1 MSYAL
6 LIDDDEAIRES
17 IARAVTASGLQ
28 LEIAETWSDGLDAF
42 FAFGPELVVADYNL
56 PGSEMGLELLL
67 RVARARPSVR
77 LILFSAFL
85 TEDDAAEILAVG
97 PVDRVLSKK
106 DPMFAAREILSE
118 IADAKVRSQQD
129 TDWVA
134 FSKASLETRQVDEEA
149 FRNLDRILRRD
160 RLTGEQ

>member
-1 MSYAL
+1 M
-6 LIDDDEAIRES
+6 IDDDAAIRES
-17 IARAVTASGLQ
+17 ITRAVAASGLN
-28 LEIAETWSDGLDAF
+28 LELADSWEAGLEAF
-42 FAFGPELVVADYNL
+42 FALGPELVVADYNL

-85 TEDDAAEILAVG
+85 TDDDAEEILAVG

-106 DPMFAAREILSE
+106 DPMFAAKEILAE
-118 IADAKVRSQQD
+118 IANAKLRSQMP

-134 FSKASLETRQVDEEA
+134 FSRASLDRHDVDEEA

-160 RLTGEQ
+160 RLTGEK